1 MSEKKYQRVAYQSE
15 SEGESDT
22 ESKNGEKK
30 RKSAKYPSESGYTT
44 EHSKT
49 NCKQVS
55 G

>member
-15 SEGESDT
+15 SEGGSDT

-30 RKSAKYPSESGYTT
+30 TKKRKSGYTT